1 MTRWKDFTNK
11 YFYKKYQVETLEW
24 KSVAEKIFTLKFRK
38 EKKKMENTRHRKWK
52 V

>member
-24 KSVAEKIFTLKFRK
+24 KSIAEKNIYPEVQKGKK
-38 EKKKMENTRHRKWK
+38 EDGKHKT
-52 V
+52 